1 MCYNNESK
9 DRTNKQLYFD
19 NIDKIENL
27 SYSKIENKYLRVLQ
41 INTILAYIF
50 LMSTALLLSLIEEP
64 KLKGIALIG
73 AESIL
78 FISFIFNI
86 FLLRSAHIFKGYAIR
101 EHDIT
106 YRSGII
112 FTTFVTIPFCKIQQ
126 VSIRQNPITRIFG
139 LYSIDIV
146 NGAQGLNRTTIPGLT
161 EERANEIK
169 AIITERIANENK

>member
-1 MCYNNESK
+1 MCYNNIS
-9 DRTNKQLYFD
+9 NKQLD
-19 NIDKIENL
+19 IENIDRIENL
-27 SYSKIENKYLRVLQ
+27 NYSKIEDKYLKVLQ

-64 KLKGIALIG
+64 MLKGIALIG

-78 FISFIFNI
+78 FISFIFNM
-86 FLLRSAHIFKGYAIR
+86 FLLRSAHKFKGYAIR

-112 FTTFVTIPFCKIQQ
+112 FNTFVTIPFCKIQQ
-126 VSIRQNPITRIFG
+126 VSIRQNPITQIFG

-169 AIITERIANENK
+169 AIITERTVNENK